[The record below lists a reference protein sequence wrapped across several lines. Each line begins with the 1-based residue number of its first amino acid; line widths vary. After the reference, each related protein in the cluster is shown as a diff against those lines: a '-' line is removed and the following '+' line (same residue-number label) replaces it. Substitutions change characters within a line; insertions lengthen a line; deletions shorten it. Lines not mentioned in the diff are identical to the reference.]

1 MQLDKLIR
9 VLVVEDEMG
18 FTNLVLIILR
28 ELGLEKIQTAID
40 FEDGLR
46 HYESFKPD
54 LCILDIDLGKGKK
67 TGIELAEVIRQSDA
81 KIPIIFLTSNYTDSF
96 YEQTRHTRPSS
107 FLNKELSRFKLHQAL
122 DIALMHPPA
131 PSTAHAAMAHVPH
144 ITQSNF
150 FFKVGDLYKSI
161 PVEKVAYF
169 FSDQKMNFARVEQR
183 NFPTSVQLKTLEQEF
198 SPPFVR
204 IHKSYLVNVK
214 FIEAINPGEAAV
226 MVNGETLPI
235 GYAYRKPFFEQ
246 IHLLK

>member
-1 MQLDKLIR
+1 MHLDKLIR
-9 VLVVEDEMG
+9 VLVVEDDTG
-18 FTNLVLIILR
+18 FTNLMLIILG
-28 ELGLEKIQTAID
+28 EVGLEKIQTATD
-40 FEDGLR
+40 FEEGLR
-46 HYESFKPD
+46 YFESFKPD
-54 LCILDIDLGKGKK
+54 ICILDIDLGKGKK
-67 TGIELAEVIRQSDA
+67 NGIELAETIRTLDPR
-81 KIPIIFLTSNYTDSF
+81 IPIIYLTSNYTDAY

-131 PSTAHAAMAHVPH
+131 AVLPLAANVVPH
-144 ITQSNF
+144 ITQSTF
-150 FFKVGDLYKSI
+150 FFKVGDIYKSI
-161 PVEKVAYF
+161 PVDKVAYF

-198 SPPFVR
+198 SPPFIR

-214 FIEAINPGEAAV
+214 FIEAINPGEATV
-226 MVNGETLPI
+226 LVNGESLPI